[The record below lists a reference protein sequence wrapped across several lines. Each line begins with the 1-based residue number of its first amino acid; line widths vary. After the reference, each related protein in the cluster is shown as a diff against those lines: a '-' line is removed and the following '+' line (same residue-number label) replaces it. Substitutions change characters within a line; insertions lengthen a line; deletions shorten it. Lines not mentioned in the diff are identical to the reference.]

1 MLHLALRLAVTGIIV
16 KEDDV
21 RFVAQTALGRDVPSG
36 SVLLPQ
42 ATTFERSPLTT
53 VDNDGQAHFTVTA
66 TGASVPLIDSA
77 ALRRMIRAQTITVAR
92 LRLQSALP
100 LAEGAT
106 APAAPATAPAAA
118 PQPAARAAGWE
129 DTAKRWP

>member
-1 MLHLALRLAVTGIIV
+1 IPDSLKITQTIAETYDQSVGEPANVLHLALRLAVTGIIV

-36 SVLLPQ
+36 SVLLPE

-77 ALRRMIRAQTITVAR
+77 ALRRMIRAQTIYVAR
-92 LRLQSALP
+92 IRLESALS
-100 LAEGAT
+100 LAK
-106 APAAPATAPAAA
+106 PPSI
-118 PQPAARAAGWE
+118 
-129 DTAKRWP
+129 DI